1 MKIEVLYVPECPN
14 HPPVIEAVADVLRE
28 CGLREQITEIK
39 VTDSHHAV
47 ALEFPGSPTIR
58 IDGTDI
64 EPDLPQ
70 AISYGL
76 MCRTYMVDGKRQGV
90 PRREWIRDAI
100 MRASR
105 CTAV

>member
-1 MKIEVLYVPECPN
+1 MKIEVLYFSGCPN
-14 HPPVIEAVADVLRE
+14 HPPVIKTIAEVLRE
-28 CGLREQITEIK
+28 YGLQEQITEIN
-39 VTDSHHAV
+39 VTDSDHAV

-70 AISYGL
+70 TNSYGL
-76 MCRTYMVDGKRQGV
+76 MCRTYMVDDKRQGV

-100 MRASR
+100 MRALKQHG
-105 CTAV
+105 